1 MLMTVKIRSNVN
13 SLSEEICPSGIVSIT
28 GSNPCLSASGRKLT
42 ITLELKP
49 DDERQTITVSC
60 TAKSTLAPTNPV
72 VTSLYVADE
81 ENVVEMV
88 PQIPG
93 QFGFDG
99 VEQEAPPSLKIIKF
113 A

>member
-1 MLMTVKIRSNVN
+1 MPHK
-13 SLSEEICPSGIVSIT
+13 
-28 GSNPCLSASGRKLT
+28 SAPPTTAAAKRKLT

-49 DDERQTITVSC
+49 DDDRKTITVSC

-81 ENVVEMV
+81 ENVVEMNT
-88 PQIPG
+88 QIHG

-99 VEQEAPPSLKIIKF
+99 MEQEAPPSLKIIKF